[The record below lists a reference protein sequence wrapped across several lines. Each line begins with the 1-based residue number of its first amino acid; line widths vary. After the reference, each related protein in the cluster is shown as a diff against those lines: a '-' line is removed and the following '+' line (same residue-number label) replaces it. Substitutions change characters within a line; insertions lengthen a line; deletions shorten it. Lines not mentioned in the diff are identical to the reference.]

1 MPSMLDEPEPREGA
15 IGGKEMPLAS
25 APLGRAGEAARLR
38 TLESYG
44 LLQTPPEPDF
54 DRFASITAGLLGL
67 PVGLVNLVGEDQVT
81 VKGRAG
87 LDVGTAPRDV
97 VFCSHTFLA
106 DDTLSIPD
114 LAQDPRFADNPL
126 VTEGPRFRFYA
137 GAPLV
142 SPHGGHRIGA
152 LCVIGYEPRPA
163 LAEREARLLES
174 LASLVMDRMELRRLE
189 KAVRDSRAQF
199 ERMSAAAPGAG
210 VCADSNGVITHWNA
224 AAERLFGWSVAE
236 AVGQPLELII
246 PHELRSAHAAGMSH
260 RARTGHSAFPGRMAE
275 LPALRR
281 DGTTFPAHV
290 SLSRWQDG
298 DRLVFGATIH
308 DITERRAAEEKL
320 RYLAHH
326 DPLTGLANRARL
338 TEMMSEAA
346 AAGRA
351 VGLVLL
357 DLDGFKHVND
367 VLGHG
372 AGDVLLADVGQ
383 RLAVAAPKDGTVARL
398 GGDEFAVLLPDCADA
413 AAAARSAELLQASFE
428 QPFLVGEGSFH
439 VGACAGVTLAAA
451 AEVRTAMANADLALY
466 AAKVAG
472 RGATRVFRQAM
483 RDEYDARRALEGE
496 VRQAVDRGEFVLH
509 FQPQVRL
516 ADNRLVGAEALLR
529 WQHPRRGLL
538 LPSAF
543 LSALEADP
551 AVARL
556 GGWIIDEACRHAAS
570 WHRQGLA
577 LRIAINLFDAQL
589 RVGSLAC
596 VVRDALDRWDL
607 PRTALEL
614 EVTETVALARNSA
627 LLAPLRRLHAE
638 GVGIAFDDFGTGFA
652 SLSTLK
658 HCPLNRLKIDRSFV
672 SELGTA
678 GATGGAA
685 DRGNVAI
692 IDAVVALGRG
702 LGLGVTAEGVE
713 TPEQAAFVASRGC
726 DEGQGFLFGRPAP
739 SATLPHWPGLF

>member
-1 MPSMLDEPEPREGA
+1 MRSMLDELEPREGA
-15 IGGKEMPLAS
+15 IGGKATPLA
-25 APLGRAGEAARLR
+25 APPDQASEAARLR

-54 DRFASITAGLLGL
+54 DHFASITAGLLGL
-67 PVGLVNLVGEDQVT
+67 PVGLVNLVGDDQVT

-87 LDVGTAPRDV
+87 LDVETAPRDV
-97 VFCSHTFLA
+97 VFCSHTFLS
-106 DDTLSIPD
+106 DTILSVPD

-142 SPHGGHRIGA
+142 SPRDGHRIGA

-163 LAEREARLLES
+163 LAERESRLLQA

-210 VCADSNGVITHWNA
+210 VCADSDGVITHWNA
-224 AAERLFGWSVAE
+224 AAERLFGWSATE

-246 PHELRSAHAAGMSH
+246 PHELRSAHAAGISH
-260 RARTGHSAFPGRMAE
+260 RARTGHSAFAGRVAE

-281 DGTTFPAHV
+281 DGTTFPAHI
-290 SLSRWQDG
+290 SLSRWQEG

-320 RYLAHH
+320 RYLAHY

-338 TEMMSEAA
+338 TEVLDEAA
-346 AAGRA
+346 ASGRA

-367 VLGHG
+367 HLGHG

-383 RLAVAAPKDGTVARL
+383 RLAGAVPRGGTVARL
-398 GGDEFAVLLPDCADA
+398 GGDEFAVLLPDCADVS
-413 AAAARSAELLQASFE
+413 AAARSAELLQASFE

-439 VGACAGVTLAAA
+439 VGACAGVALAAA

-466 AAKVAG
+466 AAKAAG
-472 RGATRVFRQAM
+472 NRATRVFQQGM
-483 RDEYDARRALEGE
+483 RDEYDARRALEAE
-496 VRQAVDRGEFVLH
+496 VRQAVGRGEFVLH

-538 LPSAF
+538 LPSDF
-543 LSALEADP
+543 LSVVEADP
-551 AVARL
+551 SVAKL
-556 GGWIIDEACRHAAS
+556 GGWIIDEACRQAAS
-570 WHRQGLA
+570 WRGQELA

-589 RVGSLAC
+589 RAGSLAC
-596 VVRDALDRWDL
+596 VVRNALDRWNL

-627 LLAPLRRLHAE
+627 LLAPLRQLHAE

-672 SELGTA
+672 SELGTT
-678 GATGGAA
+678 GAIGGAA

-702 LGLGVTAEGVE
+702 LGLGVTAEGIE
-713 TPEQAAFVASRGC
+713 TSEQAAFVASKGC
-726 DEGQGFLFGRPAP
+726 DEGQGLLFGRPAP
-739 SATLPHWPGLF
+739 SASLPHWPG